1 MSVPVHCLHVHTTWG
16 KNTLSPQLP
25 ATANITHSFVLVD
38 NTPLFRYMS
47 AYTHRG
53 LSKYCWICIS
63 YSQNP
68 WFVYIYVES
77 SGKDWKLSESM
88 RTICYI
94 CIWMR
99 LCVIALEMHVCLC
112 INSIYSYILS
122 INAVKW
128 ESDDCSAKDQT
139 AGRKQNKTKKTH
151 IAKVGQ
157 QPGMLGLMTPWANR
171 CPSRRTEARNI
182 VLREEKCV
190 KESEKRREEVIK
202 NTHGSLR

>member
-16 KNTLSPQLP
+16 KNKLSPQLP

-53 LSKYCWICIS
+53 LSKLSKYCWICIS
-63 YSQNP
+63 YSWNP
-68 WFVYIYVES
+68 WFVCIYVES

-112 INSIYSYILS
+112 INSIYSHILS

-128 ESDDCSAKDQT
+128 ESDDCSAKEQT
-139 AGRKQNKTKKTH
+139 AGRKQNKKK
-151 IAKVGQ
+151 
-157 QPGMLGLMTPWANR
+157 P
-171 CPSRRTEARNI
+171 
-182 VLREEKCV
+182 
-190 KESEKRREEVIK
+190 
-202 NTHGSLR
+202 NTHSQSWATARHAGIDDSVGKQMSFQKNWGEEYSA